1 MGAAKSGCDSVS
13 FLVIANHANLF
24 IFVDVVLVVV
34 VVELSFT
41 ESKAG
46 LALASS
52 S

>member
-1 MGAAKSGCDSVS
+1 MGAAKSRCDSVS
-13 FLVIANHANLF
+13 FLVIANLVF
-24 IFVDVVLVVV
+24 ILVDVVLVVV